1 MTVPR
6 EEPDTESISE
16 AKARLMGW
24 ALAHDARTSQFVTQS
39 VQLAAIGAGAVITA
53 LALHRI
59 FPAKH
64 RPVALKQHRAVPA
77 VVAHSAESRGHPVRW
92 VVAARIGQWLLPHA
106 IRGIGSYFSRR
117 PPRMKAPSVGAFQ

>member
-1 MTVPR
+1 MTTPGR
-6 EEPDTESISE
+6 DPASTSISD
-16 AKARLMGW
+16 AKAELMAW

-39 VQLAAIGAGAVITA
+39 VQLAAIGAGAVMTA

-77 VVAHSAESRGHPVRW
+77 VVANSAESRGHPMRW
-92 VVAARIGQWLLPHA
+92 VVAVRIGQWLLPHVL
-106 IRGIGSYFSRR
+106 RGIGSYFARQPRR
-117 PPRMKAPSVGAFQ
+117 LT